1 MRPLTLRRRSHDL
14 GRDGDRGSLS
24 LEAAILYPV
33 LLMALLL
40 VVAAGRSHLAGNA
53 VDDAAREAARAA
65 SLERDAAAARSAGNQ
80 VAQQTLQDQGLQCV
94 SLSVDVPTGGFA
106 AQLGTPASVTV
117 TVSCTVDLS
126 DLTIP
131 GVPGTTTVTSTFTS
145 PIDPYRGRVT
155 SP

>member
-1 MRPLTLRRRSHDL
+1 MRPLMRRHR
-14 GRDGDRGSLS
+14 DRGSLS
-24 LEAAILYPV
+24 LEAAILAPV
-33 LLMALLL
+33 LLLAILLI
-40 VVAAGRSHLAGNA
+40 VAAGRSHLAGNV

-65 SLERDAAAARSAGNQ
+65 SLERDGITARNEGSR
-80 VAQQTLQDQGLQCV
+80 VAQQTLQDQGLKCV

-106 AQLGTPASVTV
+106 AAIGTPASVKV

-131 GVPGTTTVTSTFTS
+131 GVPGSTTVTGTFTS

>member
-1 MRPLTLRRRSHDL
+1 MRLLTRQQRNKDR
-14 GRDGDRGSLS
+14 DRGSLS

-33 LLMALLL
+33 LLLALLL
-40 VVAAGRSHLAGNA
+40 IVAAGRSHLAGNT

-65 SLERDAAAARSAGNQ
+65 SLERDATTARNSGTQ
-80 VAQQTLQDQGLQCV
+80 VARQTLQDQDLKCV
-94 SLSVDVPTGGFA
+94 SLSVDVPTNGFA
-106 AQLGTPASVTV
+106 AALGTPASVTV
-117 TVSCTVDLS
+117 TVRCTVDLS

-131 GVPGTTTVTSTFTS
+131 GVPGTTTVTGTFTS